1 MFYPWYGVL
10 FPVLPLPYMARLER
24 IHQDKILLVPTL
36 TNFYHLYKL
45 YHLPIIVSNFDAR
58 NFKIFV
64 DGHRHIHTTVSR
76 EVELIHPAAVR
87 VGQIS
92 YPWCMGENHH
102 RVRLARYTHPTSVIR
117 RIWSRRRSGA
127 LKISGSIRNFDWEE
141 FLKIFISIRTKIMV
155 RNHIKKWSEVSN

>member
-1 MFYPWYGVL
+1 
-10 FPVLPLPYMARLER
+10 MARLER

-102 RVRLARYTHPTSVIR
+102 PVRLTNLCQPLGLTFLSTIIYI
-117 RIWSRRRSGA
+117 IWYILLNSQDSSQTCA
-127 LKISGSIRNFDWEE
+127 FWHWYFCH
-141 FLKIFISIRTKIMV
+141 FL
-155 RNHIKKWSEVSN
+155 